1 MIERTVRPLLPV
13 DLSLTLGP
21 MCRGRSDPTMRIV
34 WYLGKPYGISSRPF
48 GPSEPA
54 TEWHVL
60 MPSDWLPLF
69 PYRDGDDWSAI
80 ERRVLDWLATGGG

>member
-1 MIERTVRPLLPV
+1 MT
-13 DLSLTLGP
+13 T
-21 MCRGRSDPTMRIV
+21 DPTMRIV

-48 GPSEPA
+48 GPWEPA

-60 MPSDWLPLF
+60 MPSGWLPLF